1 MEDSSCVL
9 VCVTG
14 QRTCDRLIRRGQD
27 ISQKFALP
35 LTVLHVRTAY
45 KTMMGNEDVSASLNY
60 LYGLAREA
68 EAEMEILSPD
78 GRDVPT
84 VICAYAKAH
93 NARFL
98 VLGTGRKNGADSA
111 LVASIR
117 KLAPET
123 ELDIVEVGE

>member
-1 MEDSSCVL
+1 MENLSCVL

-27 ISQKFALP
+27 IAQKFALP

-45 KTMMGNEDVSASLNY
+45 KTMMGNEDVSAALNY

-68 EAEMEILSPD
+68 EADMEILSPD
-78 GRDVPT
+78 GRDVPN

-93 NARFL
+93 SASYL
-98 VLGTGRKNGADSA
+98 VLGTGRKNGPDSV
-111 LVASIR
+111 LVANIR
-117 KLAPET
+117 KLAPEL
-123 ELDIVEVGE
+123 ELDIVEV